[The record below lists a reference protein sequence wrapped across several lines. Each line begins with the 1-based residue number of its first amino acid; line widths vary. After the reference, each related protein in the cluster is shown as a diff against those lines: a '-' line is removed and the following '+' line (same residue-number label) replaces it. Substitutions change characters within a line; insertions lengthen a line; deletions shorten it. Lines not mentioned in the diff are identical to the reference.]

1 MSKSFDRLVSIMG
14 MLRGKE
20 GCPWDRVQT
29 HKTLKPY
36 LIEEVY
42 EVLETID
49 SNNSQEMCNELGDL
63 MLQIVFHAQL
73 ATEKNKFNIDEVCER
88 VCEKLIHRHP
98 HVFANTRADTPE
110 KVLANWEK
118 VKRLEKTNKGKSVL
132 NGVPTSMP
140 GLLRAWRL
148 QNKAS
153 SIGFDWNKTDETF
166 DKLLEEMGELIEAYS
181 RRDSNAIEMELGDLL
196 FSLVNVARFL
206 KTNPEEAL
214 RKSTNKFIS
223 RFEYMEKAVADS
235 GREIDK
241 ISFKEMGELWD
252 MAKKDGL

>member
-1 MSKSFDRLVSIMG
+1 
-14 MLRGKE
+14 
-20 GCPWDRVQT
+20 
-29 HKTLKPY
+29 
-36 LIEEVY
+36 
-42 EVLETID
+42 
-49 SNNSQEMCNELGDL
+49 
-63 MLQIVFHAQL
+63 
-73 ATEKNKFNIDEVCER
+73 
-88 VCEKLIHRHP
+88 
-98 HVFANTRADTPE
+98 
-110 KVLANWEK
+110 
-118 VKRLEKTNKGKSVL
+118 
-132 NGVPTSMP
+132 MP